1 MTDDRNV
8 STRTSVTVPRGALI
22 GIAAGAAILLVA
34 IGVLVGVLLSNRETP
49 SEPTP
54 THASSA
60 PSEQL
65 PSRAPSAPAEPAV
78 ETYAIGDPVT
88 VGPVTLTINSFEV
101 VDTVQ
106 TNDGVPLT
114 PDAGGQLVVFHT
126 TYLNSKNQADLS
138 CGSTDLYIQVYD
150 EQGLEMAP
158 VFETYRI
165 PGNPEC
171 NAHQLQNQP
180 REWTF
185 VFQSVAGAKP
195 TIVSLLETLSYT
207 EQEVIVL

>member
-1 MTDDRNV
+1 MTDEHNMSARNA
-8 STRTSVTVPRGALI
+8 VTIPRGALI

-34 IGVLVGVLLSNRETP
+34 IGVLIGALLSSKETP
-49 SEPTP
+49 TEPTP
-54 THASSA
+54 TRASST
-60 PSEQL
+60 PSKQP
-65 PSRAPSAPAEPAV
+65 PSLEPSAPAEPAV
-78 ETYAIGDPVT
+78 DTYAIGDPVT

-126 TYLNSKNQADLS
+126 TYVNSKNQADLS
-138 CGSTDLYIQVYD
+138 CGNTDLYIQVYD

-207 EQEVIVL
+207 EQELVVL